1 MGWHRL
7 AHHRGPRS
15 EWSPIQPGRGDD
27 RRRGQLLGG
36 GILSQYGRQRLLRP
50 DADRALSVGR
60 TTAARGTERNGQGDG
75 SAWVLQLLWLGR
87 AVDIVGLSHPPTR
100 DDRPNTLF
108 DQWPSGSCND
118 KGRGEIG
125 LRPRRAAFD

>member
-36 GILSQYGRQRLLRP
+36 GLLSQYGRQRLLRP

-75 SAWVLQLLWLGR
+75 SAWVLQLLWWEGQWISSAFPIHQRGMIGQTRCLTSGQADHAMTR
-87 AVDIVGLSHPPTR
+87 AEEKSV
-100 DDRPNTLF
+100 
-108 DQWPSGSCND
+108 
-118 KGRGEIG
+118 
-125 LRPRRAAFD
+125 